1 MEALSEDEI
10 VALFSRQ
17 VRRELAVPDLAPVDW
32 GVLDYFGWI
41 HPSGHQGY
49 VVYPCANAGVDG
61 LVGLKLNRY
70 APPPTKRR
78 GRMCSWCNHMHH
90 NNGTAMYSTTVAGTD
105 GRRIV
110 GNVMCRNLDCSLRIR
125 NLCSDPPSS
134 MPETID
140 LTRKIHRL
148 ESALNTF
155 VARVKPN
162 QTA

>member
-1 MEALSEDEI
+1 MEALTESEI

-17 VRRELAVPDLAPVDW
+17 VRRDLAVPNLTPVDW

-41 HPSGHQGY
+41 HPSGHLGY
-49 VVYPCANAGVDG
+49 VVYPSAEA

-70 APPPTKRR
+70 ASPPTKRR
-78 GRMCSWCNHMHH
+78 GRMCAWCNHMHH
-90 NNGTAMYSTTVAGTD
+90 GNGTAMYSATVSGSD

-110 GNVMCRNLDCSLRIR
+110 GNAMCRNLDCSLRIR

-140 LTRKIHRL
+140 LTHKIQRL
-148 ESALNTF
+148 EFALAKF
-155 VARVKPN
+155 IERVKPS
-162 QTA
+162 QLA

>member
-10 VALFSRQ
+10 VALFTRQ
-17 VRRELAVPDLAPVDW
+17 VRRELAVPDLTPVDW

-49 VVYPCANAGVDG
+49 VVYPGPDD

-90 NNGTAMYSTTVAGTD
+90 SNGTAMYSATVAGSN

-140 LTRKIHRL
+140 LTRKIQRL
-148 ESALNTF
+148 ETSLGQF
-155 VARVKPN
+155 VARIRPS
-162 QTA
+162 QLA